1 VSAIDIELWLLLRTL
16 VSTMEET
23 SSKQDPAS
31 LVPRDV
37 SGLVA
42 ERFPGVRLE
51 SSIQGWAFLEE
62 FQEGVASYG
71 RLKDP
76 TPQDDRWLGVCLFQL
91 VRDLEALEALYRAL
105 NRGDEAARVNIA
117 HLLRFVEKG
126 DEAAV
131 ELRRVRIGELLP
143 YDQVLYFRVLSIH
156 EENNGNLREALKAAE
171 EAWRRVQGIPEFG
184 VLAPSILAQLATLHG
199 RIGRSQRA
207 LWFVERG
214 LQLTSEA
221 ERHKLQ
227 ARRANVLISLGRY
240 QEAQSELES
249 LDLSNAPDLSQP
261 ERHWLLGEVARSV
274 GNLPTAIHEYEQA
287 INLAVEYQM
296 GYEELL
302 CHLSLMSIH
311 GNRGE
316 FGQAAEHSARA
327 QALLSDKSDRLA
339 FRFREVLLLYWQG
352 AYTNEHATA
361 ELDGLM
367 VEFGE
372 MGLLKEQG
380 FVKLHKAEML
390 RSAGKPY
397 ELELDQLQTLS
408 VTLQNPA
415 FLAGEWALLL
425 ELHSIVRKTHPRIAG
440 RETSVLHVYTLA
452 QEYLE
457 LDSRPINIP
466 LRKGV
471 EVLAY
476 FLENK
481 AVTLKRLLTDIFPDD
496 KPRSAKSYFH
506 QFRHQLRENIE
517 GLEIEYDSESKM
529 YRLKSEIDI
538 VWDVSELRAG
548 RIMGETGIFL
558 PGSGNDWA
566 LMVEQSLDTYRE
578 AAGVM
583 EKV

>member
-1 VSAIDIELWLLLRTL
+1 MQGGLAMRS
-16 VSTMEET
+16 MEEAT
-23 SSKQDPAS
+23 SNTDSLAAS
-31 LVPRDV
+31 AHDV
-37 SGLVA
+37 EVLVA

-51 SSIQGWAFLEE
+51 SSVQGWVFLEKFE
-62 FQEGVASYG
+62 AGVATYQS
-71 RLKDP
+71 LHDP
-76 TPQDDRWLGVCLFQL
+76 SPQDDRWLGVCLFQL

-117 HLLRFVEKG
+117 HVLRFVERG
-126 DEAAV
+126 DDATE
-131 ELRRVRIGELLP
+131 ELQSVQPERLSP

-156 EENNGNLREALKAAE
+156 EENNGNLREALRAAE

-184 VLAPSILAQLATLHG
+184 ILAPSILAQLATLHG

-227 ARRANVLISLGRY
+227 VRRANVLISLGRY
-240 QEAQSELES
+240 KEAQSELES
-249 LDLSNAPDLSQP
+249 LDLSHAPKLSQP
-261 ERHWLLGEVARSV
+261 ERHWLLGEVAQST
-274 GNLPTAIHEYEQA
+274 GNLTTAIHEYERA
-287 INLAVEYQM
+287 IDLAVEYQM

-302 CHLSLMSIH
+302 CHLPLMSIY
-311 GNRGE
+311 GSRSE
-316 FGQAAEHSARA
+316 FGKAAEHSARA
-327 QALLSDKSDRLA
+327 QALISDKSDRLA

-352 AYTNEHATA
+352 AYANEHATA
-361 ELDGLM
+361 ELDILM
-367 VEFGE
+367 IEFGE

-380 FVKLHKAEML
+380 FVQLHKAELL
-390 RSAGKPY
+390 RETNRDYQG
-397 ELELDQLQTLS
+397 ELNQLQALS

-415 FLAGEWALLL
+415 FLAAEWALLP
-425 ELHSIVRKTHPRIAG
+425 ELHAMVRKTHPRIAG
-440 RETSVLHVYTLA
+440 RRTSLLRVFTLS
-452 QEYLE
+452 QERLE
-457 LDSRPINIP
+457 LDSHPVNIP
-466 LRKGV
+466 LRRGV

-481 AVTLKRLLTDIFPDD
+481 AVTLKRLLVDIFPDD

-517 GLEIEYDSESKM
+517 GLEIEYDAESKM

-558 PGSGNDWA
+558 PSSGNDWA

-578 AAGVM
+578 AAGALQRV
-583 EKV
+583 